1 MLHQNQRVVDN
12 PVYLCDL
19 GASLSAAE
27 PEELQK
33 IMEEMDVSFLDFCF
47 LFLIKN
53 YPFPDSKA
61 ASTVPRTFE
70 ERARVVKAPAKD
82 RQGS

>member
-27 PEELQK
+27 PEDLQK
-33 IMEEMDVSFLDFCF
+33 IMEEMDVSFIFLWDLELSFTYQKNLQTFISSDPKTSSLSLGDFEKR
-47 LFLIKN
+47 IG
-53 YPFPDSKA
+53 
-61 ASTVPRTFE
+61 TF
-70 ERARVVKAPAKD
+70 
-82 RQGS
+82 

>member
-27 PEELQK
+27 PEDLQK
-33 IMEEMDVSFLDFCF
+33 IMEEMDVSVSIYLY
-47 LFLIKN
+47 LRLTL
-53 YPFPDSKA
+53 S
-61 ASTVPRTFE
+61 
-70 ERARVVKAPAKD
+70 
-82 RQGS
+82 